1 MFVPLD
7 LCKLSNKQNVFQ
19 LAEAIHFAFRIFV
32 HSLSFQIC
40 LSCLVETSFYDR
52 LWMLCSSQTKDQ
64 KQLNAGTKTAKGGIP
79 LANGDAQLQRPPPWA
94 YPLQPDVQQPNTQQL
109 LRSASKAIDR
119 AMAHLWESKLKVVD
133 VSFSIEL
140 RKPQSAARQMETLKF
155 EQRIED
161 SRSLDTDQDCQHSGP
176 SFTSCNCSRMEG
188 EPGEC
193 RCPSACTLGGS
204 GLLKDLVSGELRGTD
219 ELMNTRFQEKS
230 KAKNPWGRKKQK
242 DNSEDE
248 EWVSVVLSV
257 VPGLNMEDIE
267 EEQPARKKDHRRIP
281 STIAMAEVK
290 VSDRL

>member
-52 LWMLCSSQTKDQ
+52 LWMLCSSQSKDQ

-155 EQRIED
+155 EQRKIPD
-161 SRSLDTDQDCQHSGP
+161 HLTQTKIVNILAQALH
-176 SFTSCNCSRMEG
+176 
-188 EPGEC
+188 
-193 RCPSACTLGGS
+193 
-204 GLLKDLVSGELRGTD
+204 LVIVAVWKE
-219 ELMNTRFQEKS
+219 NQEN
-230 KAKNPWGRKKQK
+230 A
-242 DNSEDE
+242 D
-248 EWVSVVLSV
+248 
-257 VPGLNMEDIE
+257 
-267 EEQPARKKDHRRIP
+267 AHRR
-281 STIAMAEVK
+281 V
-290 VSDRL
+290 L